1 MRKLSAHARIEIA
14 LALAILLGS
23 CGDNAYR
30 RFTEGD
36 YDRLDVAD
44 VNARNAIHRVNELE
58 SRVDEIEQR
67 LSFHTP

>member
-1 MRKLSAHARIEIA
+1 MRLNAHVRIEIA
-14 LALAILLGS
+14 LGAMLLLGS

-44 VNARNAIHRVNELE
+44 VNARNAIHRVDALE
-58 SRVDEIEQR
+58 SRVAELEQR
-67 LSFHTP
+67 LGM